1 MFQVGMLF
9 NKQGQK
15 MTQDNTMGN
24 LENWVRQLNGE
35 LNVSEV
41 AKTKVDRK
49 PGTYIKEYRVYLS
62 DEYKCSMTLTNGQY
76 SPKRTIPNLRLT
88 FNPITNRLMSAEILS
103 GG

>member
-88 FNPITNRLMSAEILS
+88 FNPRSEEHTSELQSH
-103 GG
+103 